1 MRVVRSA
8 IAVTF
13 AVMAFTVAVGAL
25 PSRAAPS
32 RTPAQLPTGF
42 EQNSTQAVCALT
54 GSHGAYTELPP
65 AYTTTTYGMVSGD
78 SGSSFEYRG
87 RVWWLFGNSGA
98 TMHPP
103 WGSPNVST
111 RWPAVTTPL
120 DDPAALGSDSIA
132 TSSVSAKPPPPV
144 APYND
149 TEMPPNQH
157 CPVLHFL
164 TESQPVGGAFAN
176 PSVSP
181 DPMFAQTYAVSL
193 RRGELPE
200 AGISECHPARIYV
213 VFGTDNPANCAT
225 LTGVI
230 GPCAE
235 PASGRTAT
243 TCHGTQKGSRTRS
256 VMAVYDGSAARFRG
270 LYDISA
276 PETRYGPTCPTSP
289 TGDSARFVNVQL
301 QNGNDGYLY
310 IWGTEGGAYNGQSP
324 VYLAR
329 MPVANIATGHG
340 LQYWDSR
347 GKHPAFVTGSQ
358 KLATPLFT
366 DHPAPCMAQLGV
378 QYNRYLNE
386 WIMLYHCK
394 ETSAPAGHANGIYMR
409 TATKPWG
416 PWSAPT
422 TIFNPSPDSRTQS
435 GYCYFI
441 YSTQTGSF
449 PKCPQGS
456 PNRTLPDSQ
465 KGHVGD
471 YYGPYFVANW
481 TTGQRA
487 TASQRASTT
496 IYYTLDTFDPYG
508 QLILRSTI
516 LGARASAR
524 VTTVTVIANRP
535 STYSFKLS
543 TAGEAA
549 VFSDSGRKLMLR
561 TGTVRFDVSNPS
573 SSILRHS
580 FVLCPT
586 RLTSALIK
594 HLPNTCEGARGIGTP
609 VLAPGGAIGIVTH
622 DFASPGTYEYLSAAR
637 GPDSRDAFAGMKG
650 ELTVT

>member
-1 MRVVRSA
+1 MRVVLSA
-8 IAVTF
+8 VAVAL
-13 AVMAFTVAVGAL
+13 AVMAFTVADGAL
-25 PSRAAPS
+25 ASRTAFD
-32 RTPAQLPTGF
+32 RTPAQLPAGF
-42 EQNSTQAVCALT
+42 ERNSTQAVCALT

-65 AYTTTTYGMVSGD
+65 AYTGTRYGLVSGD
-78 SGSSFEYRG
+78 SGSSFEYDG

-98 TMHPP
+98 TKHAP
-103 WGSPNVST
+103 WGSRNAST

-120 DDPAALGSDSIA
+120 NDPAALGSDSIA
-132 TSSVSAKPPPPV
+132 SSSESASPPRPV

-149 TEMPPNQH
+149 TKMPPNQR

-164 TESQPVGGAFAN
+164 TESKPVRGAFAN
-176 PSVSP
+176 PAVSP
-181 DPMFAQTYAVSL
+181 DPLFTQPYAVSL

-200 AGISECHPARIYV
+200 AGISEGHPARMYV

-225 LTGVI
+225 LANI
-230 GPCAE
+230 LGPFSE
-235 PASGRTAT
+235 PADGIPAAT
-243 TCHGTQKGSRTRS
+243 CGGTQKGSRTRS
-256 VMAVYDGSAARFRG
+256 VMTVRDGSGARFRG
-270 LYDISA
+270 LYDLSA
-276 PETRYGPTCPTSP
+276 PTTRYGPTCPTSP
-289 TGDSARFVNVQL
+289 AGDSARFVNVQL
-301 QNGNDGYLY
+301 QNGNDRYLY
-310 IWGTEGGAYNGQSP
+310 IWGTEGGADNGKSP

-329 MPVANIATGHG
+329 MPAANIATGHG
-340 LQYWDSR
+340 LEYWD
-347 GKHPAFVTGSQ
+347 GHGGHPGFIVGSET
-358 KLATPLFT
+358 LATPLFA
-366 DHPAPCMAQLGV
+366 DHPAPCVSQLGV
-378 QYNRYLNE
+378 QYNRYLSE
-386 WIMLYHCK
+386 WIMLYRCA
-394 ETSAPAGHANGIYMR
+394 ETSAPAGHPNGIFMR
-409 TATKPWG
+409 TARNPWG
-416 PWSAPT
+416 PWSPAT
-422 TIFNPSPDSRTQS
+422 TIFNPDPDPRTRS

-441 YSTQTGSF
+441 YSTQTASS
-449 PKCPQGS
+449 PKCPPGS
-456 PNRTLPDSQ
+456 PNHTLSSAKKP
-465 KGHVGD
+465 HVGS

-516 LGARASAR
+516 VGAPASAR

-549 VFSDSGRKLMLR
+549 VFSDSGRKLVLR
-561 TGTVRFDVSNPS
+561 KGPVRFDVTNPS

-586 RLTSALIK
+586 RLTSALIR
-594 HLPNTCEGARGIGTP
+594 HLPNTCRGARGIGTP
-609 VLAPGGAIGIVTH
+609 VLAPGGATGIVTH
-622 DFASPGTYEYLSAAR
+622 DFTTAGTYEYLSAAR